1 MCPSCRILKTKR
13 IEWRQSVEWTP
24 KISLSGLTRPW
35 RRFLLPTRLNPPTK
49 NSQTGPKFCACSK
62 IFKAFLVFFLTFF
75 LLVVQT
81 KGIRFFSFSLFP
93 HLGPASKPPLARMQ
107 LSGTQPG
114 FDWSTKQMPPS
125 LRKLHEWSS
134 DFTPFHCGWP
144 WRPCAICYYCNIACI
159 PIRWWISIKY

>member
-81 KGIRFFSFSLFP
+81 KGIRFFFFFFISTFGSCIKTTTCQDATVRHTARIRLEYETNATKSSEATRVVLRF
-93 HLGPASKPPLARMQ
+93 HAIPLRLA
-107 LSGTQPG
+107 LAT
-114 FDWSTKQMPPS
+114 
-125 LRKLHEWSS
+125 LRNLLLL
-134 DFTPFHCGWP
+134 
-144 WRPCAICYYCNIACI
+144 
-159 PIRWWISIKY
+159 